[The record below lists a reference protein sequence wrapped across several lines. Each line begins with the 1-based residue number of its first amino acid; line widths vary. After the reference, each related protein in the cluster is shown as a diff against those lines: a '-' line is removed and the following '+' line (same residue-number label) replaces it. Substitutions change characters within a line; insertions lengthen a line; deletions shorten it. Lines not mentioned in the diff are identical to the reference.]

1 MAGLTTLKP
10 RHPVAVVVA
19 VVVLVVV
26 LVMVIAVMVSTA
38 VHTARMPPFSLSHIK
53 SHSSSHLALKSHSHI
68 DPAAPSSQ
76 EPLTYHEL

>member
-10 RHPVAVVVA
+10 RHPVAVVVV

-38 VHTARMPPFSLSHIK
+38 VHTARMPPFSL
-53 SHSSSHLALKSHSHI
+53 ALI
-68 DPAAPSSQ
+68 PI
-76 EPLTYHEL
+76 